1 MSGLANR
8 VATIDRLLMFNII
21 WENKLLTIVTGSRK
35 HSEQR
40 LSLECIGSHLTI
52 GLGQEEKTQF
62 EITPEEDLN
71 FGMKFHVRFQKENE
85 NLSKVVVAV
94 PESAKI
100 LLRESKPAPKIG
112 IHIRKLKTEK
122 KSTIFNVM
130 EESKPAFGSKN
141 QLLSLRDFLKLC
153 RSIPRNLDFT
163 KPASAVKIFHEW
175 VDLFDLI

>member
-112 IHIRKLKTEK
+112 IHIRKLKTESELNPDSDPK
-122 KSTIFNVM
+122 YTSCFHSLQDNEGNSGGFN
-130 EESKPAFGSKN
+130 F
-141 QLLSLRDFLKLC
+141 C
-153 RSIPRNLDFT
+153 
-163 KPASAVKIFHEW
+163 
-175 VDLFDLI
+175 